1 MNLHSRVKICGITR
15 LQDALWC
22 QAQGVHAL
30 GFVFYQDSQRYIEPA
45 YEKKIIMELSPFIM
59 TVGLF
64 VNASAR
70 EVEKITQIAP
80 VHVLQFHGEETER
93 FCYQFGRPYIKS
105 VSMQVGEDI
114 EKIAQT
120 FHSASALLYDAP
132 ASTKY
137 GGTGRTFDWS
147 LIPRHINRPW
157 ILAGGLNSENIRE
170 AIKQTGALNLDVS
183 SGVESAPGIKDPL
196 KIKSFLTGVRHAKI

>member
-15 LQDALWC
+15 LQDALCC

-30 GFVFYQDSQRYIEPA
+30 GFVFYRASQRYIEPA
-45 YEKKIIMELSPFIM
+45 YARRIMMQLSPFIM

-64 VNASAR
+64 VNPSVR
-70 EVEKITQIAP
+70 EVEKIMQIAP
-80 VHVLQFHGEETER
+80 VHILQFHGEEKER
-93 FCYQFGRPYIKS
+93 FCYQFGRPYIKA
-105 VSMQVGEDI
+105 VSMQVEKDI
-114 EKIAQT
+114 AKIAQT

-132 ASTKY
+132 ASTEY

-147 LIPRHINRPW
+147 LIPRHLNRPW
-157 ILAGGLNSENIRE
+157 ILAGGLNSQNIKE